1 MFKQRSANVLHK
13 RQDGDV
19 TAPRA
24 HAIWNTT
31 MKTLMKGALTALLLA
46 STAAPAL
53 AQQGGYPDGDPRNSG
68 GRARWGAAVNRN
80 PDYQQQQQ
88 AEQPQAQ
95 QPQQAQPERRDW
107 NRGDGQRGD
116 GNRGDGNR
124 GDGQR
129 GDGNRGDGNRGDGGR
144 NWDRG
149 DANRNDGDR
158 GDRGDRNW
166 DRGDRRGD
174 GDGRRWDGNRGD
186 QNWRRDYDWRGGRN
200 WDTRRDWDRDRS
212 WRDRDRDRPR
222 YDRRQYAP
230 IWRSERRFRAPIYR
244 APSGFYSR
252 SWVYGDILP
261 RGWYGPQ
268 YYILDWWSYGLPIPP
283 AGYEWTRIGDD
294 AVLVDTFSG
303 RIVQVVYDL
312 FW

>member
-1 MFKQRSANVLHK
+1 
-13 RQDGDV
+13 
-19 TAPRA
+19 
-24 HAIWNTT
+24 

-53 AQQGGYPDGDPRNSG
+53 AQGGYPDGDPRNSG
-68 GRARWGAAVNRN
+68 GRARWGAAINRN
-80 PDYQQQQQ
+80 PDYQQ
-88 AEQPQAQ
+88 PQAQ
-95 QPQQAQPERRDW
+95 QPEAQPPQQAQPERRDW

-116 GNRGDGNR
+116 G
-124 GDGQR
+124 QR
-129 GDGNRGDGNRGDGGR
+129 GDGNRGDGTRGDGG
-144 NWDRG
+144 
-149 DANRNDGDR
+149 
-158 GDRGDRNW
+158 RNW

-186 QNWRRDYDWRGGRN
+186 QNWRRDHNWRDGRN

-212 WRDRDRDRPR
+212 WRERDRDRPR

-230 IWRSERRFRAPIYR
+230 TWRSERRFRAPIYR
-244 APSGFYSR
+244 PPSGFYSR
-252 SWVYGDILP
+252 SWVFGDVLP